1 MENMNTMES
10 AVKAAMIVSVDETMA
25 MEAINL
31 MESPTW
37 DEYCMDEIDRQIDKF
52 FDAIED
58 VSAEHSAESIRH
70 AERRKKTLRKSFQRQ
85 RHDQRLYNDT
95 SLKNIQKDMKD
106 RCHEKNAGRYK
117 KNSISDKRRHK
128 NAYARSRRNHM
139 RVKKVEREVRQYL
152 MEDSSTDWNEIEMCS
167 YISSPISCRLRENL

>member
-10 AVKAAMIVSVDETMA
+10 ALTAMIVSADDAMA
-25 MEAINL
+25 MDALNL
-31 MESPTW
+31 IESSTW

-52 FDAIED
+52 FDAED
-58 VSAEHSAESIRH
+58 ASAKHSAESIRH

-139 RVKKVEREVRQYL
+139 RVKEVEREVRQYL
-152 MEDSSTDWNEIEMCS
+152 MEDSSADWNEIEMCS